1 MFTGI
6 IQAAGHVAQ
15 IKRFGSDARLS
26 IQCPE
31 FDLQLAKIGDS
42 IAVNGVCLTVVG
54 FLPDGFSADV
64 SRETLSLTTLAEIR
78 PGTLVNLES
87 ALTLAT
93 PLGGH
98 LVSGH
103 VDGIGTVL
111 DIREEAR
118 SLQLSIEVP
127 NELTRYISCKGSI
140 AVDGI
145 SLTVNDITGSL
156 FYLNVVPHTRVV
168 TNIQNYRS
176 TTRVNIEVDLIAR
189 YLERL
194 IIGKPSKSDE
204 YASVS
209 KELLARHGFL

>member
-6 IQAAGHVAQ
+6 IQAMGRIARVE
-15 IKRFGSDARLS
+15 KREGDARLS

-31 FDLQLAKIGDS
+31 FDLKQTQIGDS
-42 IAVNGVCLTVVG
+42 IAVNGVCLTLVG
-54 FLPDGFSADV
+54 LMSDGFSADV
-64 SRETLSLTTLAEIR
+64 SRETLSLTTLGDISA
-78 PGTLVNLES
+78 GSAVNLER

-103 VDGIGTVL
+103 VDGVGTLV
-111 DIREEAR
+111 DVHEDAR
-118 SLQLSIEVP
+118 SLRLQIHAP
-127 NELTRYISCKGSI
+127 AELAPYIARKGSI
-140 AVDGI
+140 AIDGI

-156 FYLNVVPHTRVV
+156 FSLNIVPHTRQMTTVAH
-168 TNIQNYRS
+168 YRNGW
-176 TTRVNIEVDLIAR
+176 RVNVEVDLVAR

-194 IIGKPSKSDE
+194 MLGPHSCTRDGS
-204 YASVS
+204 SLS